1 MRSYRLE
8 ARQAAIPA
16 PRTYRGQAWE
26 CPQSIPETNLAFPS
40 RGTRVLGWG
49 ETGRAGYKSQLC
61 APGHRATRSRKGSA
75 AAQAINSAEPSQP
88 HGSTRRANY
97 ERRKSWGEESR
108 HGIQVY
114 YQHNLG
120 KDNQAGF
127 VRGSPGSEQ
136 CWAGRNTRPALLTLL
151 SQTERRRQIS
161 K

>member
-1 MRSYRLE
+1 MVKLGSVLSPYPRPTWLSRPGGLE
-8 ARQAAIPA
+8 
-16 PRTYRGQAWE
+16 
-26 CPQSIPETNLAFPS
+26 C
-40 RGTRVLGWG
+40 WG
-49 ETGRAGYKSQLC
+49 GERRGRAGYKSQLC
-61 APGHRATRSRKGSA
+61 AQGHRATRSRTGSA

-97 ERRKSWGEESR
+97 ERRKSRREESR

-127 VRGSPGSEQ
+127 VRGSPGSKR
-136 CWAGRNTRPALLTLL
+136 CWGGRNTRPALLTLL
-151 SQTERRRQIS
+151 SQTEQRRQIS